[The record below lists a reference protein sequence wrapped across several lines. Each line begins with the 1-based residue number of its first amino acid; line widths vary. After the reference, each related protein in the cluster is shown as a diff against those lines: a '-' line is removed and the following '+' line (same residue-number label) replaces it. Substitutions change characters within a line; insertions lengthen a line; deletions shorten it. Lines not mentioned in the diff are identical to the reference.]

1 MQSLLGFSALSSAV
15 ALAVG
20 PIERQARCMSKPA
33 NPGRK
38 GPHGG
43 SGVPDGLTPAQRA
56 IRKAAEGLRNGSIN
70 PPPPVAEGNGV
81 TAAPPPAA
89 TAWPPPAEVD
99 DTEAEDDSDVNE
111 PVRHRAPAM
120 TGPLFD
126 VDEIYVG
133 CPAIDQILAYRDR
146 DFNVL
151 ATVERKFTDDSKID
165 ALLAGDGIRHIDEHW
180 VVCQDDQPV
189 FSVERYL
196 PAELPSYAVIDP
208 TGTPLGAFV
217 CSGGLIRRDVVV
229 REGGS
234 APVAVIHVAHHR
246 HVITETDGDEVGW
259 CWRAFS
265 GVGDDEN
272 EVWGQDRGAARS
284 PRSPCR
290 VGPRHS
296 SATSCP
302 TRDATSTATARWPA
316 CLPSPLPR
324 SVFPCSPP
332 SALLTLSTGFAAIS
346 TSTEHPTLGG
356 SPAERPA
363 TDRAGVTAAADVRC
377 GHDGQGPAGPWS
389 GSPAGGAVPSDDGAG

>member
-1 MQSLLGFSALSSAV
+1 M
-15 ALAVG
+15 
-20 PIERQARCMSKPA
+20 
-33 NPGRK
+33 
-38 GPHGG
+38 G
-43 SGVPDGLTPAQRA
+43 S
-56 IRKAAEGLRNGSIN
+56 
-70 PPPPVAEGNGV
+70 PPPR
-81 TAAPPPAA
+81 PPPQGRG
-89 TAWPPPAEVD
+89 PPPAEVD
-99 DTEAEDDSDVNE
+99 DTVAEDDSDVNE

-133 CPAIDQILAYRDR
+133 CPAIDQTLAYRDR

-151 ATVERKFTDDSKID
+151 ATVERTFTDDSKID

-246 HVITETDGDEVGW
+246 HVITENDGDEVGW

-272 EVWGQDRGAARS
+272 EVWGLRIEERPDLLDHRVVLAAPLVCHLMSHSRRHVDRD
-284 PRSPCR
+284 CT
-290 VGPRHS
+290 V
-296 SATSCP
+296 
-302 TRDATSTATARWPA
+302 A
-316 CLPSPLPR
+316 CLLAITAPPVGLPLL
-324 SVFPCSPP
+324 
-332 SALLTLSTGFAAIS
+332 A
-346 TSTEHPTLGG
+346 
-356 SPAERPA
+356 AERA
-363 TDRAGVTAAADVRC
+363 IDALYWVRR
-377 GHDGQGPAGPWS
+377 HLD
-389 GSPAGGAVPSDDGAG
+389 

>member
-1 MQSLLGFSALSSAV
+1 
-15 ALAVG
+15 
-20 PIERQARCMSKPA
+20 
-33 NPGRK
+33 
-38 GPHGG
+38 
-43 SGVPDGLTPAQRA
+43 
-56 IRKAAEGLRNGSIN
+56 
-70 PPPPVAEGNGV
+70 
-81 TAAPPPAA
+81 
-89 TAWPPPAEVD
+89 
-99 DTEAEDDSDVNE
+99 
-111 PVRHRAPAM
+111 M

-133 CPAIDQILAYRDR
+133 CPAFDQILAYRDR

-151 ATVERKFTDDSKID
+151 ATVERTFTDDSKID

-265 GVGDDEN
+265 GVGCGHRFGACRCVAALRDTRR
-272 EVWGQDRGAARS
+272 VATLGPPLRHRVRRGRHWGARRQS
-284 PRSPCR
+284 DAVRRISAD
-290 VGPRHS
+290 VGT
-296 SATSCP
+296 ATSCP
-302 TRDATSTATARWPA
+302 VAVRPLSAGTA
-316 CLPSPLPR
+316 C
-324 SVFPCSPP
+324 
-332 SALLTLSTGFAAIS
+332 G
-346 TSTEHPTLGG
+346 
-356 SPAERPA
+356 
-363 TDRAGVTAAADVRC
+363 RAGALACVE
-377 GHDGQGPAGPWS
+377 PAV
-389 GSPAGGAVPSDDGAG
+389 ALM